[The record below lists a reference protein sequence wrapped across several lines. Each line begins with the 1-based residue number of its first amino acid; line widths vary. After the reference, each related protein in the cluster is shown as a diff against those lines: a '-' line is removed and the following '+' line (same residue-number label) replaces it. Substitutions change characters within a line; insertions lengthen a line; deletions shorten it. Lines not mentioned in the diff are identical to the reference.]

1 MEKQSYKINVKGTY
15 KLDLYECS
23 EYQDKKIPALTA
35 KNIDFIEGVINL
47 DSNYNKDSD
56 PNMGPDSSQNLKYG
70 FEGLTS
76 KYVGSIAY
84 WFKAMAQGSKDF
96 RECLRSVIVAIDRTN
111 STHLEASE
119 NGREKMF
126 EIIASKCNDVVD
138 LIRELGKV
146 NEDGTID
153 EDNLIIEMSKEIPAI
168 VKDKSKTKMRRNL
181 SFASKFF
188 SYADLN
194 LNKRARYSKYDTVVS
209 NHLEYYVKILLN
221 DSEFKKTDIKLS
233 DGSKEKKVIDVYNT
247 YAKYIGCIIEK
258 AKQEDSSNKLDRNTF
273 DHLVWYGFK

>member
-1 MEKQSYKINVKGTY
+1 MEKQNYKINVKGTY
-15 KLDLYECS
+15 ELDLYECS
-23 EYQDKKIPALTA
+23 EYKDKKIPALTA

-56 PNMGPDSSQNLKYG
+56 SSMGPDSSQNLKYS

-84 WFKAMAQGSKDF
+84 WFKEMTRRDSDF
-96 RECLRSVIVAIDRTN
+96 KECLRSVIIAIDRTN
-111 STHLEASE
+111 STHLEASK

-126 EIIASKCNDVVD
+126 EIITSKCNDVVD
-138 LIRELGKV
+138 LKRELDKV

-194 LNKRARYSKYDTVVS
+194 LNKEARYSKYDTLLFLITWS
-209 NHLEYYVKILLN
+209 IMLKYY
-221 DSEFKKTDIKLS
+221 
-233 DGSKEKKVIDVYNT
+233 
-247 YAKYIGCIIEK
+247 
-258 AKQEDSSNKLDRNTF
+258 
-273 DHLVWYGFK
+273 